1 MMKEKEYFRQ
11 LMADYNQIKEISEEN
26 YNAVFQKL
34 ILRRLPKNFY
44 LKESNKPDGK
54 SRYIC
59 EGFVGLYTPLEDR
72 LRLDLIFGPT
82 DTALDEL
89 SYYDSKP
96 SELVLKTI
104 TDTVLFEFTLEAE
117 KAVLVKNPEFHILAL
132 RIAHRINQRNCQQY
146 AIKALKFKNGFPKLR
161 ETFEGIDQALKN
173 QELADYFNCSI
184 STIERLKNSQHKVKK
199 DG

>member
-1 MMKEKEYFRQ
+1 MKKEKDYFIE
-11 LMADYNQIKEISEEN
+11 LMSDYNQIKEISEED
-26 YNAVFQKL
+26 YKTVFQKL
-34 ILRRLPKNFY
+34 ILRRVPKNFF
-44 LKESNKPDGK
+44 LKESNMPDGK

-59 EGFVGLYTPLEDR
+59 EGFVGLYTPIEDR

-89 SYYDSKP
+89 SYYDTKP
-96 SELVLKTI
+96 SEMVLKTI

-117 KAVLVKNPEFHILAL
+117 KAVMVHNPEFHILAL

-146 AIKALKFKNGFPKLR
+146 AIKALKFKKGFPRLV
-161 ETFEGIDQALKN
+161 ETFQGIDQALKN

-184 STIERLKNSQHKVKK
+184 STIERLKNSQYKRRKS
-199 DG
+199 

>member
-1 MMKEKEYFRQ
+1 MKKEKDYFIE
-11 LMADYNQIKEISEEN
+11 LMSDYNQIKEISEED
-26 YNAVFQKL
+26 YKTVFQKL
-34 ILRRLPKNFY
+34 ILRRVPKNFF
-44 LKESNKPDGK
+44 LKESNMPDGK

-59 EGFVGLYTPLEDR
+59 EGFVGLYTPIEDR

-89 SYYDSKP
+89 SYYDTKP
-96 SELVLKTI
+96 SEMVLKTI

-117 KAVLVKNPEFHILAL
+117 KAVMVHNPEFHILAL

-146 AIKALKFKNGFPKLR
+146 AIKALKFKNGFPRLV
-161 ETFEGIDQALKN
+161 ETFQGIDQALKN

-184 STIERLKNSQHKVKK
+184 STIERLKNSQYKRWKS
-199 DG
+199 